1 MIAEVR
7 RRGISSGG
15 VVINR
20 LHLLPRHRA
29 LLASDPAAVDLM
41 AARPFPTAD
50 PTRFG
55 SHDGVFCDA
64 LDHNYKL
71 NGVLLVA
78 ESAGHLQ
85 QNLPDWLSPLHPSG
99 PEGSEKF
106 HSAFATTM
114 ARKRGMRMR

>member
-1 MIAEVR
+1 MREVVLPASGCEMIAKVR
-7 RRGISSGG
+7 RRAISSVV

-20 LHLLPRHRA
+20 LHLLPRYRA

-50 PTRFG
+50 PTRSV

-71 NGVLLVA
+71 NGLSLVA
-78 ESAGHLQ
+78 GSAGHLQ
-85 QNLPDWLSPLHPSG
+85 QNLPDWLS
-99 PEGSEKF
+99 
-106 HSAFATTM
+106 
-114 ARKRGMRMR
+114 